1 VWDLDTGLQWAGE
14 ALLLVLFSGLSVC
27 VCLCVWKLQ
36 VINWCHVVRL
46 CAVTKKLE
54 LIRFWWPW
62 PLTLTTI
69 FTFHASVTDRYW
81 WHSVIGLFAYLCMPL
96 LTQNI
101 SQTMTD
107 ARLDPGALICRTHW
121 LLIGTVRFHLGW
133 PWGVKN
139 QGHAF
144 LQEIYHERQQLRVG
158 PNGDY
163 TDFPW
168 ASLCMTL
175 KGYKSRSQS
184 FHSKY
189 LENGDR
195 YEVRPQVE
203 LFWN

>member
-1 VWDLDTGLQWAGE
+1 MSHHRKCEILTLASSELAKHCCWCCFQAC
-14 ALLLVLFSGLSVC
+14 LSVC
-27 VCLCVWKLQ
+27 VCVSEKLQ

-81 WHSVIGLFAYLCMPL
+81 WHSVIGLFAYLCRPL

-139 QGHAF
+139 QGHTF
-144 LQEIYHERQQLRVG
+144 WCEICREWQQLRCWTQWDYG
-158 PNGDY
+158 HKLNGDSDRHVGIY
-163 TDFPW
+163 
-168 ASLCMTL
+168 ASPDNWRLCL
-175 KGYKSRSQS
+175 
-184 FHSKY
+184 
-189 LENGDR
+189 
-195 YEVRPQVE
+195 
-203 LFWN
+203 